1 MLKRT
6 AWATTTFVA
15 LLILA
20 ACASQKEPASQAI
33 ASIETTLASI
43 KEDAAKYLPE
53 DFSSIDSSLAGL
65 KDSFAK
71 GDYKAVLAAAPD
83 VSNRVA
89 SLKQATEAK
98 KAEVEAAAGQARE
111 KWASYN
117 ADLPKMV
124 EAIQSRVDMLS
135 KSKKLPRNVSQEA
148 FDSAKSGLETM
159 KANWT
164 EATTAFAAGEAVDA
178 VTRAEAVKQKGT
190 EVMQA
195 LNMTPPAPTT

>member
-1 MLKRT
+1 MFKRT

-15 LLILA
+15 LFILA
-20 ACASQKEPASQAI
+20 ACANQKEPASKAI
-33 ASIETTLASI
+33 AGIESTLASI
-43 KEDAAKYLPE
+43 KEDAAKFMPE
-53 DFSSIDSSLAGL
+53 DYSSIESSLAGL

-71 GDYKAVLAAAPD
+71 GDHKAVVAAAPEL
-83 VSNRVA
+83 SNRVA

-98 KAEVEAAAGQARE
+98 KAEFEAAAMQARD

-117 ADLPKMV
+117 ADVPKMV

-148 FDSAKSGLETM
+148 FDSAKSGLESM
-159 KANWT
+159 KANWE
-164 EATTAFAAGEAVDA
+164 EAATAFAAGEPVDA
-178 VTRAEAVKQKGT
+178 AARAEAVKQKGT